1 MEVLKTFVIG
11 LSIVYFAL
19 LCCYKNDK
27 ELYAPELEVEK
38 PVVPGHGDLYNVSE
52 MCFHNG
58 EQYMKDKIISRLMEH
73 KTQVKG
79 VCHAHVV
86 EIIKMVEGL

>member
-1 MEVLKTFVIG
+1 MKVLVIA
-11 LSIVYFAL
+11 LTIVYFVL
-19 LCCYKNDK
+19 LICYKPDK
-27 ELYAPELEVEK
+27 ELYAPEQAAN
-38 PVVPGHGDLYNVSE
+38 PPAIPGHDDLYNISE
-52 MCFHNG
+52 MSFHNG
-58 EQYMKDKIISRLMEH
+58 EAHMKEKIINLLMEH